1 MSQQKKPRIACFD
14 LETSGLNANGGFI
27 ICGSVA
33 DPYGKIKTFR
43 IDKYKGYRND
53 TCNDLPL
60 VTDLVDYL
68 NGMDLWV
75 TFYGARFDVPF
86 LTTRVIHWNSQGARI
101 PLPANVPHCD
111 LWRTARNKLKLHSNR
126 LASVT
131 QLLGHQEKTPLDL
144 PVWLRAAGGHKQSL
158 EYIVEH
164 CERDAR
170 VLADCYVTLLP
181 LIPAHPHMGILGGS
195 KNSCSNCG
203 SSNVHKRGTYVT
215 VASTRQRLSCNDCG
229 HWGSVPFRQEKKND
243 SVSRKSTPEKVL
255 RKRR

>member
-1 MSQQKKPRIACFD
+1 MKKPKIGAWD

-33 DPYGKIKTFR
+33 DPYGKTRTFR
-43 IDKYKGYRND
+43 IDKYRGYRGD

-68 NGMDLWV
+68 NDMDLWV

-86 LTTRVIHWNSQGARI
+86 LTTRVIHWNSQGAKI
-101 PLPANVPHCD
+101 PLPANVPHID

-131 QLLGHQEKTPLDL
+131 QLLGHAEKTPLDL

-164 CERDAR
+164 CEVDAR
-170 VLADCYVTLLP
+170 VLADCYITLLP
-181 LIPAHPHMGILGGS
+181 IIAAHPHMGRLEKVPGL
-195 KNSCSNCG
+195 SCSNCG
-203 SSNVHKRGTYVT
+203 SNNVQRRGLYVT
-215 VASTRQRLSCNDCG
+215 PASTRQRLACSECG
-229 HWGSVPFRQEKKND
+229 KWSSVPYRE
-243 SVSRKSTPEKVL
+243 EKV
-255 RKRR
+255 KRNAPRVAKVQGKKAR